1 MKNYDKDFENY
12 IQNFPVET
20 QQLLTEVR
28 MTIKKAAPL
37 AVESFTYG
45 MPTFKTEGKPL
56 VYFAGYKTHIGFY
69 ATPSGHQ
76 EFAKELAQYKQGKG
90 SVQFPLNQ
98 PIPIDLIKRITL
110 FRVEENSLKAE
121 KKKS

>member
-1 MKNYDKDFENY
+1 MSNYEKDFEDY
-12 IQNFPVET
+12 ILNFPVEI
-20 QQLLTEVR
+20 QQLLTKVR

-37 AVESFTYG
+37 AVESITYG

-90 SVQFPLNQ
+90 SVQFQLNQ
-98 PIPIDLIKRITL
+98 PIPFDLIKRITR
-110 FRVEENSLKAE
+110 FRVEENRLKVE